1 MLGIRNSLGNKFQ
14 HKLTILNFWTWFTKK
29 GLSDLKVKKK
39 KKQKTK
45 NQITIEFCI
54 FELVCV
60 LNFSFNKIFW
70 FFGTNFQKRGYMQSK
85 TGTIEHHHWILHIQ
99 IRSITKFQL
108 DLTTLIFWTKFPK
121 KGHFRSKIGN
131 MNVTIEFWVFEL
143 VLVPISLWK
152 YNLEFLD
159 RICPK
164 RVFPVKKR
172 ESEHYHWILHVRINL
187 STKFQ
192 LTLIILIFMDQIR
205 SKRVC
210 WAKNGK
216 IEHHN

>member
-1 MLGIRNSLGNKFQ
+1 MLDIRNSLGNKFQ

-39 KKQKTK
+39 TKKTTK

-70 FFGTNFQKRGYMQSK
+70 FFGTNFRKRGYMQSK
-85 TGTIEHHHWILHIQ
+85 TGTIEHHHWILHIR

-143 VLVPISLWK
+143 VLVPNFTLKIQSWIFGPNLPKKGISSQ
-152 YNLEFLD
+152 
-159 RICPK
+159 
-164 RVFPVKKR
+164 KKR
-172 ESEHYHWILHVRINL
+172 KW
-187 STKFQ
+187 T
-192 LTLIILIFMDQIR
+192 LTLNFAC
-205 SKRVC
+205 S
-210 WAKNGK
+210 N
-216 IEHHN
+216 